1 MYGNSLMWNRQVL
14 KGECNKKRMRLKGEC
29 NTKKGLKGEC
39 RKRKRLKG
47 ECRKIRWRVETK
59 QLPANNCLH

>member
-29 NTKKGLKGEC
+29 NTKKGLKG
-39 RKRKRLKG
+39 KKAQGGVQKN
-47 ECRKIRWRVETK
+47 KVESRNKTAPCK
-59 QLPANNCLH
+59 